1 MSDTKSL
8 QVTEK
13 NPVVQA
19 TAEEL
24 VSPENAYRPDVD
36 IFFSPDDGYLFRVD
50 LPGVREEDIQLEIDE
65 KNTLILKAKNH
76 ISIEGEPIFRQTAL
90 GNYYRAF
97 SLGDDIDRQQV
108 KARYQAGV
116 LEIHLG
122 RREEVKPKRIE
133 IKINN

>member
-1 MSDTKSL
+1 MSETQSL

-24 VSPENAYRPDVD
+24 VSPDNAYRPDVD
-36 IFFSPDDGYLFRVD
+36 IFYSPDGYLFMVD
-50 LPGVREEDIQLEIDE
+50 LPGVKETDIQLEIDE

-76 ISIEGEPIFRQTAL
+76 MTPEGELLFRQTAL

-97 SLGDDIDRQQV
+97 SLGDDIDRNQI
-108 KARYQAGV
+108 KARYQLGV

-133 IKINN
+133 IQING